1 MMGGQLHSIQI
12 LRAAA
17 AMAVVLFHLGDSLA
31 RNFGLFP
38 SNPFPA
44 GSDGVDVFFVISGFI
59 MCYTTAGVDQRSP
72 ADFAMKRAAR
82 IIPIYYLMTLVLFA
96 VGLVMPSLLAS
107 GSATFEQLAK
117 SLLFIPYERA
127 NGAVAPVLFLGWTL
141 NYEMFFYAIF
151 TIALIVAPR
160 FRIQFVLAAM
170 GALTAVGWAAGS
182 GGDLLVR
189 FYTSGLLLEFVWG
202 CLIFVVF
209 NRYPSLIGHLKPLWV
224 IGLAALL
231 AQNFFDVPLPREIE
245 KGVPAALIVLS
256 FLGLRFQ
263 DGPARRAGARLGD
276 ASYSLYLGHPYVIEL
291 VGKIA
296 IAVLGASIAT
306 GILTGII
313 SLAGSIGLA
322 LLSFYLLERPSNA
335 WLRKRGFARPQKTV
349 SNP

>member
-1 MMGGQLHSIQI
+1 MGGQLHSIQI

-160 FRIQFVLAAM
+160 FR
-170 GALTAVGWAAGS
+170 
-182 GGDLLVR
+182 R
-189 FYTSGLLLEFVWG
+189 
-202 CLIFVVF
+202 
-209 NRYPSLIGHLKPLWV
+209 
-224 IGLAALL
+224 
-231 AQNFFDVPLPREIE
+231 
-245 KGVPAALIVLS
+245 
-256 FLGLRFQ
+256 LGL
-263 DGPARRAGARLGD
+263 
-276 ASYSLYLGHPYVIEL
+276 
-291 VGKIA
+291 
-296 IAVLGASIAT
+296 
-306 GILTGII
+306 
-313 SLAGSIGLA
+313 
-322 LLSFYLLERPSNA
+322 
-335 WLRKRGFARPQKTV
+335 
-349 SNP
+349 